1 MPTSV
6 LPSFQ
11 PTTSQPSTFR
21 PTAQPTVSPTLK
33 PTSQPTSTPT
43 TALPSFQPTT
53 SQPST
58 LRPTAQ
64 PTVSPTVKPTSQP
77 TPQPTSTPTTAL
89 PSFQPTTSQP
99 STLRP
104 TAQPTPSPTLKPTSQ
119 PTPQP
124 TSTPTS
130 TPTTALPSFQPTAS
144 QPSTLRPTAQP
155 TVSPTLKPTSQP
167 TPQPTSTPTTALP
180 SFQPTTSQPS
190 TLQPTAQPTVS
201 PTLKPTIQPTFQP
214 NTPSTQTAAA
224 QPWSTS
230 SSATISPVFVSLPFL
245 GGCPAQV
252 GEFASIHHEPGDRV
266 SKDGIVFECKEWPA
280 SLYCSQGAF
289 NPMPGSKTKNE
300 EPEHWKVAWEVVGH
314 CSGAIVLP
322 VDGCPSAWSSG
333 GVHKY
338 KENDQVSVIKS
349 NTPFAR
355 AIYKCK
361 AWPYSWHC
369 GQHSPLDYSGGVL
382 GWEYVGE
389 CTGTIGPSPSPTF
402 PPGTLIINGCP
413 AEYNSASNSN
423 KNYKA
428 GDQVARADVVYEC
441 REFPYSGYCNQE
453 GFAPGDQYDY
463 MAWNRLGPCDGTKSP
478 TISPMT
484 FLGSAPCTYVKI
496 VATTP
501 TPTPVVTPVRVGAK
515 KFQCKPWPLVYLFCR
530 MPAYAPTD
538 SETTGWW
545 NEAWTLVGTCPP

>member
-1 MPTSV
+1 
-6 LPSFQ
+6 
-11 PTTSQPSTFR
+11 
-21 PTAQPTVSPTLK
+21 
-33 PTSQPTSTPT
+33 
-43 TALPSFQPTT
+43 
-53 SQPST
+53 
-58 LRPTAQ
+58 
-64 PTVSPTVKPTSQP
+64 
-77 TPQPTSTPTTAL
+77 
-89 PSFQPTTSQP
+89 
-99 STLRP
+99 
-104 TAQPTPSPTLKPTSQ
+104 
-119 PTPQP
+119 
-124 TSTPTS
+124 
-130 TPTTALPSFQPTAS
+130 
-144 QPSTLRPTAQP
+144 
-155 TVSPTLKPTSQP
+155 
-167 TPQPTSTPTTALP
+167 
-180 SFQPTTSQPS
+180 
-190 TLQPTAQPTVS
+190 
-201 PTLKPTIQPTFQP
+201 
-214 NTPSTQTAAA
+214 
-224 QPWSTS
+224 
-230 SSATISPVFVSLPFL
+230 VSLPFL

-289 NPMPGSKTKNE
+289 NPKPDSKTKNE
-300 EPEHWKVAWEVVGH
+300 EQQHWKLAWEVVGH
-314 CSGAIVLP
+314 CSGVIAPP

-333 GVHKY
+333 DIHKY
-338 KENDQVSVIKS
+338 KENDQVSVVKS
-349 NTPFAR
+349 NIPLLTQ

-389 CTGTIGPSPSPTF
+389 CAGTIGPSTSPTF

-428 GDQVARADVVYEC
+428 SDQVARANVVYEC

-453 GFAPGDQYDY
+453 GFAPGDQYGY

-478 TISPMT
+478 TISPT
-484 FLGSAPCTYVKI
+484 TLFFGSAPCTYVKI

-501 TPTPVVTPVRVGAK
+501 TPTPVVTPVDKWSAGTLYESGDQVRVGAK
-515 KFQCKPWPLVYLFCR
+515 KFQCKHWPLVYLFCR
-530 MPAYAPTD
+530 MSAYAPTD